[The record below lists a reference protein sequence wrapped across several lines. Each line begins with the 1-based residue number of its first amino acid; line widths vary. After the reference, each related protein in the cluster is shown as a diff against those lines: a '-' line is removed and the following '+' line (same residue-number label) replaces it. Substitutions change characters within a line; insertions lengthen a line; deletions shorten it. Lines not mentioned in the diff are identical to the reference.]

1 MFLPDEVYN
10 KKLPKFV
17 TPGTKSLPK
26 YDEWGNLKQIKYYDD
41 YGREIGWIDFT
52 NHGYPNNHTIPH
64 WHEVQWNDKYPIGG
78 YQIDHRMDTTPP
90 FDY

>member
-52 NHGYPNNHTIPH
+52 NHGYPNNHTISH